1 MTRTLGHSHIAAETA
16 PPYRVRPER
25 DRQVLQGML
34 NQDRGYAA
42 FAIGHLDHG
51 LFENARYWTAEG
63 PNGEQAIVMHANG
76 GIGRMTVIAGDATC
90 VEALLSLHPGPRSGY
105 LATCAPEHLNVVNRV
120 YALDGLLTMIRM
132 SVDASS
138 FSPVGGS
145 VRRLVGTDAAAL
157 NALYASGGGPTGYRS
172 EHIEHGVYCGAFEA
186 GRLVAIGG
194 THLVAPTS
202 GIAVVGNVFT
212 HSDWRGRGLATRVT
226 SAVTAEL
233 LDRGCW
239 QVVLTVDPENTPA
252 VQAYAKL
259 GYMKGSS
266 VHEVRFRRRDILGLG
281 ATLRRRFARRG
292 HENEERLIHMT
303 SRPENREASDG

>member
-1 MTRTLGHSHIAAETA
+1 VTYTLGHSHIDAEIA
-16 PPYRVRPER
+16 PLYRVRPER
-25 DRQVLQGML
+25 NRQVLQGIL

-51 LFENARYWTAEG
+51 LFKDARYWTAEG

-76 GIGRMTVIAGDATC
+76 GLGRITVIAGDTTG

-132 SVDASS
+132 SVDVSS
-138 FSPVGGS
+138 FSPIGGS
-145 VRRLVGTDAAAL
+145 IRRLVGTDTEAL

-172 EHIEHGVYCGAFEA
+172 EHIEQGVYCGAFET

-194 THLVAPTS
+194 THLVAPAS

-233 LDRGCW
+233 FDRGCW
-239 QVVLTVDPENTPA
+239 QVALTVDPENTPA
-252 VQAYAKL
+252 IRTYAKL
-259 GYMKGSS
+259 GYMKGSP
-266 VHEVRFRRRDILGLG
+266 VHEVQFRRRDILGFG

-292 HENEERLIHMT
+292 NEDKERLIRVA
-303 SRPENREASDG
+303 SRPEN